1 MYLRNV
7 VNSSMKQYKYS
18 ENQPLDLVHYVL
30 CLNEKLKTIITFFF
44 LTASDYWFEV
54 MGKNFFNFK
63 SNGFEDMREL
73 MEL

>member
-1 MYLRNV
+1 MRSL
-7 VNSSMKQYKYS
+7 
-18 ENQPLDLVHYVL
+18 
-30 CLNEKLKTIITFFF
+30 KLLLFFFF
-44 LTASDYWFEV
+44 LIVLDYWFEV